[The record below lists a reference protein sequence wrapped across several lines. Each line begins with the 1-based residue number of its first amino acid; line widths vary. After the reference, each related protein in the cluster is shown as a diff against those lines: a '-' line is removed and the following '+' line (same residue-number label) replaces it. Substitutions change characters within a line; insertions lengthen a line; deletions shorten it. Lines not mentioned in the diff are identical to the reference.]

1 VKIAIVDYRAGN
13 LASVRQAFVRLGTT
27 AVIADD
33 PEQLSAVDRIVVPGV
48 GHFSNTASLTDSGLR
63 AGILEAVEKGVP
75 LLGICLGMQ
84 WLFQASQEAPGVRGL
99 GIMDGTCEHLPAE
112 VKSPHV
118 GWNQL
123 EIQSGSRLF
132 RNVQS
137 GSYVYFTHSFC
148 APITPETSAVTEY
161 GRSFAAAV
169 ERRNVLGVQFHPEK
183 SGKAGMQ
190 ILANFCAD
198 PC

>member
-1 VKIAIVDYRAGN
+1 MKIAIVDYRAGN
-13 LASVRQAFVRLGTT
+13 LTSVRQAFIRLGTT
-27 AVIADD
+27 VVITDEA
-33 PEQLSAVDRIVVPGV
+33 EQLATADRIVVPGV
-48 GHFSNTASLTDSGLR
+48 GHFSNTASLTVSGMR
-63 AGILEAVEKGVP
+63 AGILQAIEKDVP

-84 WLFQASQEAPGVRGL
+84 WFFQASQEAPGVCGL
-99 GIMDGTCEHLPAE
+99 GIMAGTCEHLPAE

-123 EIQSGSRLF
+123 EIQSASRLL

-148 APITPETSAVTEY
+148 APITAETSAVTEY

-169 ERRNVLGVQFHPEK
+169 ERRNIFGVQFHPEK

-190 ILANFCAD
+190 ILGNFCAD
-198 PC
+198 LC